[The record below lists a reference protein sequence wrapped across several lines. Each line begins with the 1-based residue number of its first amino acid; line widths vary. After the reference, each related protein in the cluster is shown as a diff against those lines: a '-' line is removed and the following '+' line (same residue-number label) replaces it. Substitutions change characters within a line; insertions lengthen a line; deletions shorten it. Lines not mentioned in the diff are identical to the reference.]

1 MDHSTAAPAPTGDP
15 PFPTIVGV
23 LAIAAGAAAVA
34 LAVAEWL
41 REHL

>member
-15 PFPTIVGV
+15 TVPTIVGV
-23 LAIAAGAAAVA
+23 LAIAAGAVAVG